1 MAQISLRLN
10 GYSYTIGCKDG
21 EERYLQELAQQ
32 VERRIARVRSLGTQG
47 GEAWTLVMASLLM
60 ADELHDLAKEIL
72 PSTTNERVQLAEKL
86 IAENETRE
94 QKLNLLAERAEGI
107 AAELENA

>member
-1 MAQISLRLN
+1 MAQVTLRLN

-21 EERYLQELAQQ
+21 EERYLQDLARQ
-32 VERRIARVRSLGTQG
+32 VERRIERVRGLGMQG

-72 PSTTNERVQLAEKL
+72 PSTTSERVQRAERL
-86 IAENETRE
+86 IAENELRE

-107 AAELENA
+107 AAELESA

>member
-10 GYSYTIGCKDG
+10 GYSYTIGCQDG
-21 EERYLQELAQQ
+21 EERYLQELAKQ
-32 VERRIARVRSLGTQG
+32 VERRIERVRSLGTQG
-47 GEAWTLVMASLLM
+47 GESWTLVMAALLM

-72 PSTTNERVQLAEKL
+72 PSTTSERVQRADR
-86 IAENETRE
+86 IITENEALE

-107 AAELENA
+107 AGELESA